1 MVKKYVERLYEL
13 LDNLKLISSK
23 TLKFEIKDFF
33 SGAAAY
39 ANGKIFMTLTPVGL
53 AIKLPEEI
61 REKLLKGG
69 KVRKLRYFPKA
80 PIKKDYVVLP
90 KSMMDDLIILRY
102 LAKMSINN
110 IIKEEIIYKSWEDYC
125 I

>member
-1 MVKKYVERLYEL
+1 MVKKYVERLHEL
-13 LDNLKLISSK
+13 LDNLKIIKSK
-23 TLKFEIKDFF
+23 IVKFEIKDFF

-39 ANGKIFMTLTPVGL
+39 VNGKIFMTLTPVGL
-53 AIKLPEEI
+53 AIKLLEVI

-102 LAKMSINN
+102 HVKMSINN
-110 IIKEEIIYKSWEDYC
+110 IIKKR
-125 I
+125 